1 MPGADPEG
9 VHCRGRCLHRPGG
22 LALPRGLRA
31 DDEHRPLQRKLYD
44 RNQPGAWAPPWGAG
58 GINPA
63 PTNGFY
69 ARREPGCA
77 HKQNEAGAF
86 QDGRRRSFLYIQLFR
101 TRPRKFARGR
111 ASSHEAA
118 QVRTGPRKFVQ
129 GCASKH
135 HRAGACGQRRNRRP
149 VSSASTVRVSP
160 GAWLPAMISLAIIV
174 STWAWI

>member
-1 MPGADPEG
+1 MLASSRGGERRSG
-9 VHCRGRCLHRPGG
+9 VCGPMTSIGPYSANCMTGTTRGVSASVGCGRDKSLPYELSLCPARTWVCTQIRP
-22 LALPRGLRA
+22 
-31 DDEHRPLQRKLYD
+31 
-44 RNQPGAWAPPWGAG
+44 APSKTEGAG
-58 GINPA
+58 L
-63 PTNGFY
+63 
-69 ARREPGCA
+69 
-77 HKQNEAGAF
+77 
-86 QDGRRRSFLYIQLFR
+86 SLYIQLFR

-111 ASSHEAA
+111 ASSHGAA

-129 GCASKH
+129 GCASNH